1 MEKIH
6 KHTWDRELGR
16 KKNCYIEVF
25 NPTHN
30 YQPKAYI
37 EANIS
42 QRAKILIAYLG
53 NNSHQLCCETGHW
66 KRPKEVCEGRV
77 CIFCSSGKVETG
89 KNIIL

>member
-1 MEKIH
+1 MGYLLECASHKNKEIKAFVMEKIH

-42 QRAKILIAYLG
+42 
-53 NNSHQLCCETGHW
+53 
-66 KRPKEVCEGRV
+66 
-77 CIFCSSGKVETG
+77 
-89 KNIIL
+89 